1 MISTA
6 STDIGN
12 QLITIQ
18 RQKQPNGKKPGSLVA
33 IIKRMIAHD
42 TEPVGCGKAGHI
54 CLWFVGMNMLRAGK
68 RRIQCSRVAQAG
80 EAAVFRQR
88 LGMQ

>member
-1 MISTA
+1 
-6 STDIGN
+6 
-12 QLITIQ
+12 
-18 RQKQPNGKKPGSLVA
+18 
-33 IIKRMIAHD
+33 MIAHD

-80 EAAVFRQR
+80 QAAVFRQC
-88 LGMQ
+88 LCMQ